1 MNQLTES
8 KKKIMRTLP
17 SFYRRLPGLASVTVL
32 MATGV
37 LVCVGAAA
45 QTVRT
50 PRVATSLPTG
60 PASQP
65 LAVGST
71 TVRSPRTVAGTFAPY
86 SVSGNTATITQT
98 GPAGILS
105 WEGFDIGSDATLNV
119 VQPSS
124 TAVLLN
130 KVDGGLSQS
139 FIDGALNANGHVY
152 IYNPNGIVF
161 GRTANIN
168 VNTLVATTLKI
179 DDSRF
184 LGGILQPKLDPIFAA
199 DPSYA
204 GTLGS
209 ILVEGDGSGR
219 ASLKAQRGGKV
230 LLVGQSVTN
239 NGALSAPDGQV
250 VLAAGGKVYLAAPR
264 DASMRGVL
272 VEVSNSNL
280 TVAGGAATNGASG
293 VINVERGNATLVG
306 LAVNQLGNVSAT
318 TSLNLNGSIYL
329 RARDGAGK
337 GSVTDVATAS
347 HGGTLTLGPGS
358 HTQISV
364 VDDKS
369 TGTFG
374 PTDPAFKQSQVDLS
388 GSHIFLQDNAQI
400 LAQSGNVAITARA
413 NPTSPDV
420 VQNDSRVDFGT
431 GSLIDVSGGKETK
444 LSADSNVIA
453 VQLLSE
459 VADNVLLRTSSLRGK
474 TLRFDIRKTTQIA
487 DISADIAKIASGV
500 GERTA
505 VGGKVTVVSEGDII
519 QRAGSTI
526 NVSGGQIGYLAGYV
540 NTTKLKFG
548 GSLYDLSTASANRI
562 YDGVVDLPNGR
573 NFEAAYFNGK
583 DAGTVQFSAPVIVM
597 QGALKADT
605 VVGQYQREVGSTL
618 RPLGGKLIIGNDSI
632 SSLSSA
638 NLFGAGYLGEIV
650 IGGATTS
657 SAVAPAATEAFDLV
671 GSADQAL
678 LAKRLDLDSVALA
691 KAGFSRITAVTA
703 GDINVVAPVALA
715 AGGEL
720 ALGTVGNIA
729 FNSGVTAR
737 GGSVSAKALGTTT
750 VSDGAIFDLSGIWR
764 NDAAVS
770 APSRDGNG
778 NATGDVVTKGGKLD
792 LSGSELTVGKNVS
805 IDVSGGAWLS
815 AQKKLKKGDAGSISL
830 KAIITDATLAGG
842 SWLRL
847 DNSATLA
854 AYSMGKGGTLNLQG
868 ANVFVGGAIPASNPE
883 NDLYLQENLFS
894 QGGFTKFDIA
904 ALGNLDVAAGA
915 SLSPRASSWRFNDL
929 KGYASVA
936 SGSMR
941 DVAAPA
947 LLDLAGPG
955 GSRTPASVTF
965 RATNETDPSI
975 GNVRLGTNASL
986 TVDPGATVT
995 LLAGNQLTIDGT
1007 IDAPAGTII
1016 VGLTPQVGA
1025 ATTFYSDTRSIWFG
1039 ANAHLMAR
1047 GSTAL
1052 VSTNG
1057 NGISTGEVLDGGNIQ
1072 IGQILPSGALTSATG
1087 YIVAEAGSTF
1097 DVSGAVSAPVSFL
1110 SGRNKTDSQTISS
1123 SGGSIDLQSREG
1135 ILFAGSARGSAGGA
1149 GANGGGLSL
1158 TIDRQNATLEGEG
1171 GARIFTLTNGVANGH
1186 LPAGL
1191 KAGDRIDGLEGQAWL
1206 ASESFA
1212 SGGFS
1217 RLAFK
1222 SQDLMTFSLAGGPL
1236 SLNAASSI
1244 ILDAPNFSATNTGSN
1259 NSVDLNALY
1268 VQFGN
1273 ADSRYQK
1280 AKNAIPT
1287 SAGNTELTI
1296 NANTID
1302 LIGHTSLQGFAKANL
1317 NAKED
1322 VRLVGVTRVD
1332 LSQPQGT
1339 KPSDSTDLSALG
1351 QFDIAGD
1358 LKLTASRIYPT
1369 TLSKFTLNA
1378 VGVNSTLSFANNSR
1392 TAVLDTP
1399 LSAGGMLVGQA
1410 DHIVQ
1415 DGWVVAPFGSIR
1427 FDAREDI
1434 NYTANSITSVAG
1446 SGLIPFG
1453 RVENGRDWVYDYGN
1467 GNSVAFK
1474 LNPGTAGNLVE
1485 NGLPDKSITS
1495 KAPSI
1500 KTALGA
1506 TLDLTG
1512 GGDLYS
1518 YEFTPGSNGTTDV
1531 LKSSSTTAAA
1541 KVFAINPNFTS
1552 SVAPRDF
1559 QYGQDGGLLPG
1570 DRIYLSAIAAVPGK
1584 AAVPATATAAAIA
1597 AVPGTPALAAGYYTL
1612 LPAHYA
1618 LLDGGLSVT
1627 LAPNSRDMSS
1637 TNNVVNLD
1645 HSATI
1650 AGNTTAFGLGASRTS
1665 GFIVSSGDVIRRRGD
1680 YQGYTGNAF
1689 FTAQAAATGVAAIVL
1704 PADGG
1709 RVAFDAIQS
1718 LVLAGQIKLGATGTG
1733 RRGSADISAP
1743 DIVVVADKD
1752 QVVAGNALKLVAA
1765 DLTALG
1771 ADSLL
1776 LGGLR
1781 ELQADGNHVTVGA
1794 NSVTLQ
1800 NDQNH
1805 VLSGPEIILAARNTV
1820 LVDVGSVI
1828 KGEGTL
1834 RQTPQNLIISST
1846 DSSGNQIGTDGALL
1860 RLSGGSAV
1868 SILRDA
1874 PGRNAG
1880 LLDIR
1885 QGAVIAATGS
1895 AYLDATMD
1903 SRFNGNFAL
1912 AGGAALGLGAARIS
1926 LGDGI
1931 PQGATGLH
1939 FDTAGLTALS
1949 TLSALELNSYSSIDL
1964 YGIVNLGS
1972 AATNKL
1978 TLRSSGLQGY
1988 DTLAGARQAI
1998 FVADTVQLAG
2008 AVTALTPASGAT
2020 AGALSVQA
2028 RNIEFG
2034 AGSLAINGYRT
2045 SALNAN
2051 GEARAVGTG
2060 SLIAQQDLSLA
2071 SGRIVANGLTNS
2083 TVKAVGELT
2092 LTNSAQPF
2100 TATTVAPIGG
2110 RMNFLGNTI
2119 NSDAQ
2124 IQASSG
2130 QINLLA
2136 DNGVRFSGGSIS
2148 AAGSSVVFGSTTA
2161 YASAGSITLNGGAGN
2176 VVVDTA
2182 ATLDVS
2188 AVGAAA
2194 GSLTLKSISG
2204 VTTLDGTLLGG
2215 SHAVTDGGEQ
2225 AQGRFV
2231 LDAMRLTSGSQFDL
2245 MNAKLNNAGFTE
2257 SRDFRVR
2264 QGDVTLSGLLQ
2275 AHQAVISA
2283 DNGSITVSGTIGASG
2298 AKGGSIELYASQ
2310 SDASG
2315 TSGNIRLTNGAK
2327 LLANATT
2334 AASSVAGSTG
2344 DGGRV
2349 VIGTGNADGNM
2360 AGSNAVGSNIS
2371 LDAGSTINVGGLGA
2385 GTGGSVLLRA
2395 PRVGSLGGTDVAV
2408 SHVDAN
2414 IVGSAQT
2421 TIEGYKT
2428 YTTSKISQLATVS
2441 NGNGTYS
2448 NLQVAKTTTN
2458 AVGDPVGVLFTEG
2471 TSFSNNF
2478 TSINARLGTN
2488 AASVQAGVDIRSTG
2502 DLLVSVN
2509 ESATIAEDR
2518 GWNLNSWRFN
2528 NAPGVLTLRAAGN
2541 LTIAG
2546 SISDGF
2552 VKPPSSVP
2560 DNKKLSLPD
2569 WALDNKESWSYRI
2582 VGGADL
2588 KAANPLAVNFSDAR
2602 GDVRLQFARSSSSL
2616 VDQPVSLVRTGTG
2629 RIDIAAG
2636 RDVVLGN
2643 NGNSNPNLVLGAA
2656 IYTAGMHV
2664 DTLGANDFVA
2674 PGSLINTQYGAVT
2687 STTSDAEFSGA
2698 GGAVTIRAM
2707 RDAVGAPVPQLI
2719 NNWLF
2724 RQGRTTI
2731 DENGNTVFAKV
2742 FDTAL
2747 DISLNTAWWTRFD
2760 YFNQGVATF
2769 GGGDLSVIA
2778 ATGNVK
2784 DFSASVAT
2792 NAYMPG
2798 TTPVGSTAK
2807 LVESGGGDLVVRA
2820 GGDVL
2825 GGTFYVQ
2832 KGTGTIDADGAL
2844 KAGSRLVVDPA
2855 STVRTPVAVKTILA
2869 LGDAQFAVTA
2879 RQGVA
2884 LETAFNPTLTPQST
2898 ANYGVTRTPTRLVDV
2913 QKIDSFSNYST
2924 YGDTSAVKLTAIS
2937 GDVLLSNRAGLLGA
2951 SGGTTISLDNGN
2963 YNGLFSLLP
2972 GTFNAVAMSGNLS
2985 SENGFV
2991 LMGAPRGQ
2999 LSLLA
3004 GGTVDLKSPKRVS
3017 IVMLDVGAEGIS
3029 PYNAPRVL
3037 KLSTAAVEDRA
3048 LLAGAQNGLSY
3059 HSEEGLHTGDDA
3071 PVRVIALTGDIVGDK
3086 NQVASLIL
3094 SKKAEIIAGRDIQD
3108 LGFKV
3113 QQLASTDVT
3122 RVVAG
3127 RDIVDSTIISDG
3139 LNPNVVG
3146 HTITGP
3152 GRVDFIAGRNFDLG
3166 DGSGVV
3172 TRGNLDNAYLQAGGS
3187 SINILAGSNGA
3198 DYSGYARKYID
3209 SKDLSTV
3216 DQTAMIAYVAAR
3228 QPAISSNASA
3238 NDAWVAFKTL
3248 SVADQNAFLDA
3259 RKPSLNKIFFA
3270 KLNDSSKIKDLVVF
3284 DAQIASLYP
3293 TLNPAG
3299 GNINVFGSQLKTEQG
3314 GSINLFAP
3322 SGSVFAGLANT
3333 PSYLKKL
3340 ASTLGIFTIRGGEVA
3355 SLVKTDFL
3363 VNQGRVFTLG
3373 GGDITLVSQYGDL
3386 NAGKGTKTASSAPP
3400 PLLTTDQFG
3409 NTIIDISGSISGSG
3423 IATLK
3428 TADDQPNSSIY
3439 AVAPRGT
3446 FDAGDAGVRSSGSIQ
3461 INAAFVL
3468 NAGNIVASGSV
3479 SGVPAVE
3486 PSASASA
3493 AIPTSATPRV
3503 DDIAK
3508 TLAAQTPQA
3517 ASTSTTLSV
3526 DVLGFGDGSTP
3537 APAESKSSDPADE
3550 KRKKKQSN

>member
-32 MATGV
+32 MATGA

-50 PRVATSLPTG
+50 PRIATSLPTG

-161 GRTANIN
+161 GKTANIN

-184 LGGILQPKLDPIFAA
+184 LGGILQPNLAPIFAA

-209 ILVEGDGSGR
+209 VLVEGDGSGR
-219 ASLKAQRGGKV
+219 ASLNAQRGGKI

-250 VLAAGGKVYLAAPR
+250 VLAAGGKVYLAAPS

-280 TVAGGAATNGASG
+280 TTAGGAATNGATG
-293 VINVERGNATLVG
+293 MINVERGNATLVG

-329 RARDGAGK
+329 RARDGADK
-337 GSVTDVATAS
+337 GAVTDNATAT
-347 HGGTLTLGPGS
+347 HGGTLTLGAAS
-358 HTQISV
+358 RTQISV

-388 GSHIFLQDNAQI
+388 GSHIFIQDNAQI
-400 LAQSGNVAITARA
+400 LAQSGNVSITARA

-420 VQNDSRVDFGT
+420 IQNDSRVDFGA
-431 GSLIDVSGGKETK
+431 GSLIDVSGGKDTK
-444 LSADSNVIA
+444 LAADSNVIA

-505 VGGKVTVVSEGDII
+505 VGGKVTVMSEGDII

-605 VVGQYQREVGSTL
+605 VLGQYQREVGSTL

-632 SSLSSA
+632 SSLSTA

-657 SAVAPAATEAFDLV
+657 SAVAPAATDAFDLL

-720 ALGTVGNIA
+720 AMGTVGNIA
-729 FNSGVTAR
+729 FNAGVTAR

-750 VSDGAIFDLSGIWR
+750 VNDGANFDLSGTWR

-770 APSRDGNG
+770 SPSRDGNG

-792 LSGSELTVGKNVS
+792 LSGSELTIGKNVA

-830 KAIITDATLAGG
+830 KAIITDASLAGG

-847 DNSATLA
+847 DNTASLS

-868 ANVFVGGAIPASNPE
+868 ANVFVGGAIPTSNPE
-883 NDLYLQENLFS
+883 NDLYLQEALFS
-894 QGGFTKFDIA
+894 QGGFTKFDIG

-915 SLSPRASSWRFNDL
+915 SLSPRASSWRFNDF

-947 LLDLAGPG
+947 LLDVAGPA
-955 GSRTPASVTF
+955 GSRTPTSVTL
-965 RATNETDPSI
+965 RATSEIDPTI
-975 GNVRLGTNASL
+975 GNVRFGTNASL
-986 TVDPGATVT
+986 TTDPGATVT
-995 LLAGNQLTIDGT
+995 LLAGNQLTVDGT

-1016 VGLTPQVGA
+1016 AGLTPQVGA

-1047 GSTAL
+1047 GSAAL
-1052 VSTNG
+1052 LSTNG
-1057 NGISTGEVLDGGNIQ
+1057 NGITTGEVLDGGRIQ
-1072 IGQILPSGALTSATG
+1072 IGQVLASGGLTSATG

-1097 DVSGAVSAPVSFL
+1097 DVSGAVSGPVSFL
-1110 SGRNKTDSQTISS
+1110 SGRNVTDLQQISS
-1123 SGGSIDLQSREG
+1123 AGGSIDLQSREG
-1135 ILFAGSARGSAGGA
+1135 ILFSGAARGSAGGA
-1149 GANGGGLSL
+1149 GSNGGSLSIA
-1158 TIDRQNATLEGEG
+1158 IDRQNVALNGET
-1171 GARIFTLTNGVANGH
+1171 GAPVFTLTNGAANGH
-1186 LPAGL
+1186 IPTGL
-1191 KAGDRIDGLEGQAWL
+1191 KAGDKIADLEGQAWL
-1206 ASESFA
+1206 ATDSF
-1212 SGGFS
+1212 SGGGFA
-1217 RLAFK
+1217 RLGLK
-1222 SQDLMTFSLAGGPL
+1222 SQNLMTFSLTGGPL
-1236 SLNAASSI
+1236 SLNAAISI
-1244 ILDAPNFSATNTGSN
+1244 ILDAPNFTATNAGSN
-1259 NSVDLNALY
+1259 NVIALNAAY

-1273 ADSRYQK
+1273 ADSRYQTAQNSIATDAGK
-1280 AKNAIPT
+1280 AA
-1287 SAGNTELTI
+1287 LTI

-1302 LIGHTSLQGFAKANL
+1302 LIGHTSLQGFSKANF
-1317 NAKED
+1317 NAAED
-1322 VRLVGVTRVD
+1322 VRLVGVTRAD
-1332 LSQPQGT
+1332 LSQPQTT
-1339 KPSDSTDLSALG
+1339 KPADSTDLSALG
-1351 QFDIAGD
+1351 QLDVTGD
-1358 LKLTASRIYPT
+1358 VTLRASRIYPT

-1378 VGVNSTLSFANNSR
+1378 VGANSTLSFANNSR

-1399 LSAGGMLVGQA
+1399 LSASGVLIGQA

-1434 NYTANSITSVAG
+1434 NYAANSITSVAG

-1474 LNPGTAGNLVE
+1474 LNPGATGNLVE
-1485 NGLPDKSITS
+1485 SGLPEKSITA

-1518 YEFTPGSNGTTDV
+1518 YEFTPGSNGTADV
-1531 LKSSSTTAAA
+1531 LKSSGTTAAA

-1645 HSATI
+1645 HSATV
-1650 AGNTTAFGLGASRTS
+1650 AGNTTAFGLGAARTS

-1689 FTAQAAATGVAAIVL
+1689 FTAQAAATGVAVIAL

-1752 QVVAGNALKLVAA
+1752 QVVAGNALKLVAS

-1781 ELQADGNHVTVGA
+1781 DLQADGNHVTVGA
-1794 NSVTLQ
+1794 NSVTVQ

-1820 LVDVGSVI
+1820 LVDAGSVV

-1834 RQTPQNLIISST
+1834 RQKPQNLIISST

-1860 RLSGGSAV
+1860 RLSGGAAV

-1903 SRFNGNFAL
+1903 TRFNGNFAL

-1931 PQGATGLH
+1931 PQDAAGLH

-1949 TLSALELNSYSSIDL
+1949 ALSALELNSYSSIDL
-1964 YGIVNLGS
+1964 YGIVKLGS
-1972 AATNKL
+1972 AATTKL
-1978 TLRSSGLQGY
+1978 TLRGSGLQGY
-1988 DTLAGARQAI
+1988 DTPADVRPRQASL
-1998 FVADTVQLAG
+1998 VADTVQFAG
-2008 AVTALTPASGAT
+2008 ATSALAPSGST
-2020 AGALSVQA
+2020 AGALGVQA

-2034 AGSLAINGYRT
+2034 TGAFAINGYGN
-2045 SALNAN
+2045 SVLNAN
-2051 GEARAVGTG
+2051 GEARAVGIG
-2060 SLIAQQDLSLA
+2060 SLVAQQDLTLA
-2071 SGRIVANGLTNS
+2071 AGRIVANGLSNA
-2083 TVKAVGELT
+2083 TVQAVGHLT
-2092 LTNSAQPF
+2092 LTNSAQPLA
-2100 TATTVAPIGG
+2100 ATTIAPMGG
-2110 RMNFLGNTI
+2110 RLNFLGDTI
-2119 NSDAQ
+2119 VSDAQ
-2124 IQASSG
+2124 IKTPSG

-2136 DNGVRFSGGSIS
+2136 DNGVRVSGGNIS
-2148 AAGSSVVFGSTTA
+2148 AAGSSITFGSTTA
-2161 YASAGSITLNGGAGN
+2161 YAGAGSITLNGGTGN
-2176 VVVDTA
+2176 VAVDTA

-2194 GSLTLKSISG
+2194 GSLTVKAVAG
-2204 VTTLDGTLLGG
+2204 TATMDGTLLGG
-2215 SHAVTDGGEQ
+2215 SSAEQ
-2225 AQGRFV
+2225 TRGRF
-2231 LDAMRLTSGSQFDL
+2231 AMDVARLTSAGQFDVL
-2245 MNAKLNNAGFTE
+2245 NAKLNNAGFTE

-2264 QGDVTLSGLLQ
+2264 QDDVTLSGLLQ

-2283 DNGSITVSGTIGASG
+2283 DNGNVTISG
-2298 AKGGSIELYASQ
+2298 AIDATGSKGGSIELYASQ
-2310 SDASG
+2310 ASAVG
-2315 TSGNIRLTNGAK
+2315 TSGNVRLANGAT
-2327 LLANATT
+2327 LLARATV
-2334 AASSVAGSTG
+2334 AASNVAGSTG

-2371 LDAGSTINVGGLGA
+2371 LEAGSTINVSGLGA
-2385 GTGGSVLLRA
+2385 GGSGSVLLRA
-2395 PRVGSLGGTDVAV
+2395 PRVGSSGGDDVAI
-2408 SHVDAN
+2408 SHIDSN
-2414 IVGSAQT
+2414 IVGSTQT

-2428 YTTSKISQLATVS
+2428 YTTTKVSQLATVS
-2441 NGNGTYS
+2441 NGDGTYS
-2448 NLQVAKTTTN
+2448 NLQVASAALN
-2458 AVGDPVGVLFTEG
+2458 AVGNPVGLIYSEG
-2471 TSFSNNF
+2471 TGFANNVAA
-2478 TSINARLGTN
+2478 INARLGAN
-2488 AASVQAGVDIRSTG
+2488 AASVQAGIDIRSTG

-2509 ESATIAEDR
+2509 ETATNAEDR
-2518 GWNLNSWRFN
+2518 GWNLNAWRFN
-2528 NAPGVLTLRAAGN
+2528 NAPGALTLRAAGN

-2552 VKPPSSVP
+2552 VKPQTTVIA
-2560 DNKKLSLPD
+2560 NKKLSMPT
-2569 WALDNKESWSYRI
+2569 WALDNKASWSYRLA
-2582 VGGADL
+2582 GGADL
-2588 KAANPLAVNFSDAR
+2588 GAANPLAVNLSSAN
-2602 GDVRLQFARSSSSL
+2602 GDVSLQFARSSSSL
-2616 VDQPVSLVRTGTG
+2616 TDQPVSLVRTGSG
-2629 RIDIAAG
+2629 RIDVAAG
-2636 RDVVLGN
+2636 RDVVLGT
-2643 NGNSNPNLVLGAA
+2643 NGNTNPNLVVAA
-2656 IYTAGMHV
+2656 TIYTAGMHI
-2664 DTLGANDFVA
+2664 DTVAANNFAA
-2674 PGSLINTQYGAVT
+2674 PTSFINSQYGAA
-2687 STTSDAEFSGA
+2687 TTAKSAAEFA
-2698 GGAVTIRAM
+2698 GGGGGVTIHAM
-2707 RDAVGAPVPQLI
+2707 RDVVGVPVPQLI

-2731 DENGNTVFAKV
+2731 DANGNTVFAKV
-2742 FDTAL
+2742 LSTT
-2747 DISLNTAWWTRFD
+2747 LNTAWWSRFD

-2769 GGGDLSVIA
+2769 GGGDISVIA
-2778 ATGNVK
+2778 ETGSVR
-2784 DFSASVAT
+2784 DLSASVVT
-2792 NAYMPG
+2792 NAYVPG
-2798 TTPVGSTAK
+2798 TSPSGK

-2825 GGTFYVQ
+2825 GGAFYVQ
-2832 KGTGTIDADGAL
+2832 KGVGTINADGAI
-2844 KAGSRLVVDPA
+2844 KAGSNLLLDPT
-2855 STVRTPVAVKTILA
+2855 STTGIPVALNTILA
-2869 LGDAQFAVTA
+2869 LGDAKFGVTA
-2879 RQGVA
+2879 REGVA
-2884 LETAFNPTLTPQST
+2884 LESAFNPTLTPQSN
-2898 ANYGVTRTPTRLVDV
+2898 ANYGVTRTPNSLLAAQRTN
-2913 QKIDSFSNYST
+2913 SFSNFST
-2924 YGDTSAVKLTAIS
+2924 YGDDSGVRLTATA
-2937 GDVLLSNRAGLLGA
+2937 GDVLLSNRAGLLGIA
-2951 SGGTTISLDNGN
+2951 GGPTISLDGGT
-2963 YNGLFSLLP
+2963 YNRLFSFLP
-2972 GTFNAVAMSGNLS
+2972 GSVDAIAMSGNLS

-2991 LMGAPRGQ
+2991 MAGAPRGQ

-3004 GGTVDLKSPKRVS
+3004 GGTVDLKSPRLVS
-3017 IVMLDVGAEGIS
+3017 IVMLDVGADGFS
-3029 PYNAPRVL
+3029 PYSAPRVL
-3037 KLSTAAVEDRA
+3037 RLSNPGEGDSA
-3048 LLAGAQNGLSY
+3048 LLDGTQNGLSY
-3059 HSEEGLHTGDDA
+3059 HSPTGLHTVDDA
-3071 PVRVIALTGDIVGDK
+3071 SVRVIALTGDVVGDK

-3113 QQLASTDVT
+3113 QHLAASDVT

-3152 GRVDFIAGRNFDLG
+3152 GHVDFIAGRNFDLG
-3166 DGSGVV
+3166 DGSGIV
-3172 TRGNLDNAYLQAGGS
+3172 TRGNLDNPYLPAGGS
-3187 SINILAGSNGA
+3187 SINILAGSNSA

-3209 SKDLSTV
+3209 AKDLSTA

-3248 SVADQNAFLDA
+3248 SVSDQNAFLDA
-3259 RKPSLNKIFFA
+3259 RKPDLNKIFFA
-3270 KLNDSSKIKDLVVF
+3270 KLTESSKIKDLVVF

-3322 SGSVFAGLANT
+3322 NGSVFAGLANT

-3340 ASTLGIFTIRGGEVA
+3340 ASTLGIFTVRGGEVA

-3409 NTIIDISGSISGSG
+3409 NTVIDISGSISGSG

-3508 TLAAQTPQA
+3508 TLAAQTPQV